1 MHGDDIDFWTFPAVW
16 NKSMNLFAR
25 AFYVNQEL
33 EVTEKIHLPLFTEI
47 VVKQT
52 KMADEND
59 LADFYEEQGLDKQI
73 VLEALN
79 SAKIAKLASD
89 GEQRVNIYRP
99 AGVPEIIIN
108 GKYRIDRMRAGGLK
122 EMLQIADFLIDKE
135 RNMQI
140 K

>member
-89 GEQRVNIYRP
+89 AEQRVNIYRP